1 MRPEIK
7 NSAQGHDP
15 SVKDADEVAAALAA
29 DLENGLNSQEVSR
42 RLAESGRNELR
53 ATVPIPSWRRVLSQ
67 FQDPLIYLLLG
78 AIVIALV
85 AWLIEGGAGW
95 PVDAI
100 VIALVVVLN
109 AILGYVQ
116 EAKAENAVAALAQ
129 MTAVTSAVMR
139 DGQVV
144 RIPSAEPVRGD
155 LLVLG

>member
-1 MRPEIK
+1 MK
-7 NSAQGHDP
+7 NSAQRDDP
-15 SVKDADEVAAALAA
+15 SVKDANEVAAALAA
-29 DLENGLNSQEVSR
+29 DLENGLNSPEVSR

-53 ATVPIPSWRRVLSQ
+53 AVAPVPTWRRVLSQ

-116 EAKAENAVAALAQ
+116 EAKAENAVAALTR

-139 DGQVV
+139 DGQVAILFV
-144 RIPSAEPVRGD
+144 
-155 LLVLG
+155 